1 MAAAEVFHAWVAALR
16 WRLAALVSTRQD
28 RVHDH
33 HEGVVVGQQDG
44 VLLAETQLDLLRNLA
59 ASIAPVDVG
68 IEIALDYSEGPADGV
83 VVAEV
88 SEPSVEGFG
97 RA

>member
-1 MAAAEVFHAWVAALR
+1 MSGAKVFHARITTA
-16 WRLAALVSTRQD
+16 WRRCTALVPAAEC

-33 HEGVVVGQQDG
+33 DERVVVREQNGI
-44 VLLAETQLDLLRNLA
+44 LLAEAQLDLLRNLA
-59 ASIAPVDVG
+59 SCVPPVYVSF
-68 IEIALDYSEGPADGV
+68 EVALYASEGPADGV